1 MIYSKE
7 KYALLFIAHDLPHLD
22 RNQYT
27 IDKKRVI
34 REKMHYTI
42 DFKLIG

>member
-7 KYALLFIAHDLPHLD
+7 KYALMFIAHDFSRLD

-34 REKMHYTI
+34 RMHYTI
-42 DFKLIG
+42 DFKLIR